1 MPAFPCYGRRP
12 NHLKQRLNPFMAKST
27 LSFVCQNC
35 GAAYNR
41 WQGKCESCGEWNT
54 LAEEDVTGATTMP
67 VSIRSKRKGRLFKLE
82 TLTGKSADAPRLPSG
97 MVELDRVTGGGFVRG
112 SVLLVGGDP
121 GIGKSTLLTQ
131 ATSLMARAGHRAV
144 YISGEEA
151 VAQVRLRAERL
162 GLADAPVQLAAET
175 SVEDIVS
182 TLSEGAVPRLIVIDS
197 IQTMWTDTVESAPG
211 TVTQVRASAQALIR
225 FAKKSGAAIILVGH
239 VTKDG
244 QIAGPRVVEHMVDAV
259 LSFEGEGSQQFRILR
274 AVKNRFG
281 PTDEIGVFEMTGLGL
296 REVSNPSELF
306 LSERDLGSPGTAVFA
321 GIEGTRPVLVELQ
334 ALVAPTSL
342 GTPRRAVVGW
352 DPSRLSMVLAVLEA
366 HCGVKLSGH
375 DVYLNVAGGLRIQE
389 PAADLAAAAALVS
402 SLVNAPLADGR
413 GLFRRDFA
421 FRRGPAGGA
430 DLGPAEGSGETRLRP
445 RHPARSGPRRGRRRC
460 RSLPQYRG
468 RIDHPGR
475 GYRRARHPKGKPR
488 WQPGDR
494 GGGEKC
500 HTCEIPASGRLAGRD
515 LARPRRYT
523 TRARPGVTR
532 FPALREGPYAPH
544 LGRYRHADSRFG
556 TYGRT

>member
-1 MPAFPCYGRRP
+1 
-12 NHLKQRLNPFMAKST
+12 MAKST

-54 LAEEDVTGATTMP
+54 RPG
-67 VSIRSKRKGRLFKLE
+67 KRG
-82 TLTGKSADAPRLPSG
+82 GAPRLSSG
-97 MVELDRVTGGGFVRG
+97 MAELDRVTGGGFVRG

-182 TLSEGAVPRLIVIDS
+182 TLSEGPVPRLIVIDS

-274 AVKNRFG
+274 AAKNRFG

-352 DPSRLSMVLAVLEA
+352 DQSRLAMVLAVLEA
-366 HCGVKLSGH
+366 HCGVRLSGH
-375 DVYLNVAGGLRIQE
+375 HVYLN
-389 PAADLAAAAALVS
+389 
-402 SLVNAPLADGR
+402 
-413 GLFRRDFA
+413 
-421 FRRGPAGGA
+421 
-430 DLGPAEGSGETRLRP
+430 
-445 RHPARSGPRRGRRRC
+445 
-460 RSLPQYRG
+460 
-468 RIDHPGR
+468 
-475 GYRRARHPKGKPR
+475 
-488 WQPGDR
+488 R
-494 GGGEKC
+494 GGGVR
-500 HTCEIPASGRLAGRD
+500 TSGGGPRIW
-515 LARPRRYT
+515 RPPPRSSPRSPMLRCRPTRSISGKSRCPVPCDRWRR
-523 TRARPGVTR
+523 P
-532 FPALREGPYAPH
+532 
-544 LGRYRHADSRFG
+544 
-556 TYGRT
+556 

>member
-1 MPAFPCYGRRP
+1 MMPETRISGIVGSRFAAFRKGEKPANLLLSP
-12 NHLKQRLNPFMAKST
+12 HMAKST

-41 WQGKCESCGEWNT
+41 WQGKCDACGEWNT
-54 LAEEDVTGATTMP
+54 LAEEDTTGANSVP
-67 VSIRSKRKGRLFKLE
+67 VSIRSKRKGRQFQLE
-82 TLTGKSADAPRLPSG
+82 SLTGKSQDAPRLASG
-97 MVELDRVTGGGFVRG
+97 MTELDRVTGGGFVRG

-131 ATSLMARAGHRAV
+131 ATSMLARAGHRIV

-162 GLADAPVQLAAET
+162 GLSDAPVQLAAET

-197 IQTMWTDTVESAPG
+197 IQTMWTDTAESAPG

-281 PTDEIGVFEMTGLGL
+281 PTDEIGVFEMTGAGL
-296 REVSNPSELF
+296 REVPNPSALF

-321 GIEGTRPVLVELQ
+321 GIEGSRPLLVEIQ
-334 ALVAPTSL
+334 ALVAPTSF
-342 GTPRRAVVGW
+342 GTPRRAVNGW
-352 DPSRLSMVLAVLEA
+352 DPNRLSMLLAVPEA
-366 HCGVKLSGH
+366 RCGVRLSGH
-375 DVYLNVAGGLRIQE
+375 DVYLNVAGGLRVTE
-389 PAADLAAAAALVS
+389 PAAHLAAAAALVS
-402 SLVNAPLADGR
+402 SLTHAPL
-413 GLFRRDFA
+413 
-421 FRRGPAGGA
+421 PAHAVYFGEISLSGA
-430 DLGPAEGSGETRLRP
+430 VRPVPQSAARLRE
-445 RHPARSGPRRGRRRC
+445 AQKLGF
-460 RSLPQYRG
+460 
-468 RIDHPGR
+468 
-475 GYRRARHPKGKPR
+475 
-488 WQPGDR
+488 
-494 GGGEKC
+494 
-500 HTCEIPASGRLAGRD
+500 
-515 LARPRRYT
+515 
-523 TRARPGVTR
+523 TRAIAPEAARNEAPDGFAVSGLASLDNLVADIAREGT
-532 FPALREGPYAPH
+532 PALRRV
-544 LGRYRHADSRFG
+544 GRQEA
-556 TYGRT
+556 